1 MKKIAILTSGGDAPG
16 MNSAIRA
23 AVRTCLNNN
32 VEPYVVYDGYKGL
45 VEGRIIKVDR
55 RFVSEV
61 LSRGGTIIGT
71 ARLNEFKEIEVQKK
85 AVKNL
90 NDLGIEGVVV
100 IGGDGSFRG
109 ANELGNL
116 GIKCIGVAGTIDNDI
131 NSPGY
136 TVGFDTALNTI
147 VDAVDKIRD
156 TSSSH
161 NRCSIVEVMGR
172 HCGDLALYSSI
183 ACGADI
189 LIDPNTGVNEEEM
202 YNEIIKMKNEGRRH
216 VLIIVSEH
224 VLDCFELAKRIEENT
239 GFETRANVLGHFQRG
254 GHPTAMDRFRA
265 SVLGS
270 EAVKYLMN
278 GESDKMLYLSNK
290 EVKSLSFD
298 EAIKT
303 KVIDYTYLYDVN
315 KVIG

>member
-1 MKKIAILTSGGDAPG
+1 MRKIGILTSGGDAPG
-16 MNSAIRA
+16 MNAAIRA

-32 VEPYVVYDGYKGL
+32 VEPYVIYDGYKGL
-45 VEGRIIKVDR
+45 VEGKIVKVDR

-71 ARLNEFKEIEVQKK
+71 ARLKEFKDLEVQKEGK
-85 AVKNL
+85 RKL
-90 NDLGIEGVVV
+90 EEIGIEGLVV
-100 IGGDGSFRG
+100 IGGDGTFRG

-136 TVGFDTALNTI
+136 TIGFDTALNTI

-161 NRCSIVEVMGR
+161 NRCTIVEVMGR

-189 LIDPNTGVNEEEM
+189 LIDPNTDFNREKI
-202 YNEIIKMKNEGRRH
+202 YRDIIKMKEEGRRH
-216 VLIIVSEH
+216 VLIIVSENI
-224 VLDCFELAKRIEENT
+224 LDCYALAKDVEANT

-265 SVLGS
+265 SVLGC
-270 EAVKYLMN
+270 EAVKYLLN
-278 GESDKMLYLSNK
+278 GESDKMLYLANK
-290 EVKSLSFD
+290 EIKSISFD
-298 EAIKT
+298 EAIEK
-303 KVIDYTYLYDVN
+303 KNIDYTYLYDVN
-315 KVIG
+315 KIIG

>member
-1 MKKIAILTSGGDAPG
+1 MKKIGILTSGGDAPG
-16 MNSAIRA
+16 MNAAIRA

-32 VEPYVVYDGYKGL
+32 VEPYVIYDGYKGL
-45 VEGRIIKVDR
+45 VEGKIKKVDR

-61 LSRGGTIIGT
+61 LNRGGTIIGT
-71 ARLNEFKEIEVQKK
+71 ARLPEFKDVEIQKEGLK
-85 AVKNL
+85 KL
-90 NDLGIEGVVV
+90 EEIGIEGLVV

-109 ANELGNL
+109 ANELGEL

-136 TVGFDTALNTI
+136 TIGFDTALNTI
-147 VDAVDKIRD
+147 IDAVDKLRD

-161 NRCSIVEVMGR
+161 NRCTIVEVMGR

-189 LIDPNTGVNEEEM
+189 LIDPNTEFDEEEM
-202 YNEIIKMKNEGRRH
+202 YKEIIAMKEEGRRH
-216 VLIIVSEH
+216 VLIIVSENI
-224 VLDCFELAKRIEENT
+224 LDSNELAKRIEENT

-270 EAVKYLMN
+270 EAVKFLLE

-298 EAIKT
+298 EAVKK
-303 KVIDYTYLYDVN
+303 KVVDYMHLYEVN